1 MKNFYRK
8 LCLLLAMVLWIQ
20 LSWAQG
26 VTTSSMTGVVTDQT
40 GEGLPGA
47 TVEAIHTPSGTT
59 YGTATLEDGRFTI
72 PNMRVG
78 GPYQVTIKYIG
89 FQDKVHNNISLSLG
103 TAYSLN
109 VRLVQQSSEL
119 SEVQVISDRN
129 AVISSERAG
138 TATNISREAITS
150 LPTISR
156 SINDFTRLTPQ
167 ASGTSFG
174 GQDNRLNNITI
185 DGSILNSSFGLSG
198 QPGGRT
204 GTAPISLDAI
214 EQVQVNMAP
223 YDVRQGGF
231 TGAGINAVTRSG
243 TNEFSG
249 SIFYNIQNEK
259 FLGSEAK
266 GREVASGNFNN
277 TQAGFRLGGPIL
289 KNKLFFFIN
298 GEIERRTEP
307 ATTYRANRG
316 NEEVAG
322 NVTRVLESDL
332 NELSSFLRDRF
343 DYETGPYQGYDNQ
356 TRSNKILA
364 KLDYNISN
372 NHRAS
377 IRYNMLDSERDALT
391 SNSSSLGFGSRR
403 TNLNALNY
411 QNSNYIQFEKIHSVI
426 GELNSS
432 FGTKFS
438 NNLIVGYTYQ
448 NEDRGSRG
456 DFFPLIEIQNEGRSY
471 ITAGFEPFTPN
482 NRLSYSTFQFQN
494 NFSYYAGAH
503 TLTAGVNVERLS
515 FENVF
520 FPGSQSVYVYNS
532 LEDFYTAANG
542 YLADPNLETSPVEL
556 RRFQLRYSALPGG
569 AEPIQPTRVT
579 YSGLYIQDSWAAMRN
594 LTVTAG
600 LRADVSAFDETGF
613 YNPDV
618 AEMTFRDADGNPL
631 QVNTAELPGTNILWS
646 PRLGFN
652 WDVLDDQTLQV
663 RGGSGIFSGR
673 PPFVW
678 ISNQIGNNGV
688 LTGFTQNDRTTNYP
702 FNPDP
707 TAYIPDNPELP
718 SSYEINVS
726 DRNFKFPQV
735 WRSNLAVDKSLF
747 AGIVGTVEFIYSK
760 NINSANYIN
769 INQAAPTST
778 FNGPDNRLM
787 YPGYGLGGD
796 DFNEADRINPSI
808 TSAPYLTN
816 TDKGYSYSFTAQLQK
831 PFSNGFFALLAYNFG
846 EAKDLISAGSTAGGS
861 YNGIRSVN
869 GNNYPELAFSNND
882 QRHRVIGSVSYRKE
896 YAGFGATQISI
907 FSEARTQNRFSYTYN
922 GDMNG
927 DGIFGNDLLFV
938 PNRGSDLNFL
948 PITGR
953 DADGNTVTLYT
964 PEQQAAAFD
973 AYIAQDEYLS
983 SRRGQYAERNG
994 AIMPW
999 VYQTD
1004 LSLVQEFFVNVAGK
1018 RNTLQLRGDIFNV
1031 GNMINSNWGVY
1042 NRVLQTSPLTAAGVN
1057 AAGVPQYRLQ
1067 TLNGQPIANTF
1078 DTSAGIND
1086 VWRAQ
1091 IGVRYIFN

>member
-1 MKNFYRK
+1 
-8 LCLLLAMVLWIQ
+8 
-20 LSWAQG
+20 
-26 VTTSSMTGVVTDQT
+26 MTGVVTDQT
-40 GEGLPGA
+40 NERLPGA
-47 TVEAIHTPSGTT
+47 TVMAIHTPSGTT
-59 YGTATLEDGRFTI
+59 YGTATSEDGRFTI

-78 GPYQVTIKYIG
+78 GPYQVTVKYVG
-89 FQDKVHNNISLSLG
+89 FQDRVQNNINLDLG
-103 TAYSLN
+103 NAYNLN
-109 VRLVQQSSEL
+109 VRLAEQSGEL

-174 GQDNRLNNITI
+174 GQDGRLNNITI

-243 TNEFSG
+243 TNEYSG
-249 SIFYNIQNEK
+249 SVFYNIQNEK
-259 FLGSEAK
+259 FLGTEAK
-266 GREVASGNFNN
+266 GREVAPGNFNN
-277 TQAGFRLGGPIL
+277 TQAGFRLGGPIVQ
-289 KNKLFFFIN
+289 NKLFFFIN

-316 NEEVAG
+316 GEAVEG

-343 DYETGPYQGYDNQ
+343 GYETGPYQGYDNR
-356 TRSNKILA
+356 TRSSKVLA
-364 KLDYNISN
+364 KLDYNISS

-411 QNSNYIQFEKIHSVI
+411 QNSNYVQFEKIHSVI

-432 FGTKFS
+432 FGTRFS
-438 NNLIVGYTYQ
+438 NNMIVGYTHQ
-448 NEDRGSRG
+448 NEDRGSLG
-456 DFFPLIEIQNEGRSY
+456 DFFPLVEIQNEGRSY

-494 NFSYYAGAH
+494 NFSYYAGSH

-520 FPGSQSVYVYNS
+520 FPGSQSVYVFNS

-556 RRFQLRYSALPGG
+556 RRFQLRYSALAGG
-569 AEPIQPTRVT
+569 AEPVQPTRVT
-579 YSGLYIQDSWAAMRN
+579 YSGLYFQDSWAATRN
-594 LTVTAG
+594 LTITAG
-600 LRADVSAFDETGF
+600 IRADVSAFDETGF

-631 QVNTAELPGTNILWS
+631 QVSTAELPKTNILWS

-652 WDVLDDQTLQV
+652 WDVLDDRTLQV
-663 RGGSGIFSGR
+663 RGGSGVFSGR

-688 LTGFTQNDRTTNYP
+688 LTGFTQNDRTTENP

-707 TAYIPDNPELP
+707 TAYIPENPQLP

-726 DRNFKFPQV
+726 DRGFKFPQV

-747 AGIVGTVEFIYSK
+747 AGIVGTVELIYSK

-769 INQAAPTST
+769 INQAAAAST
-778 FNGPDNRLM
+778 FKGPDNRLM

-796 DFNEADRINPSI
+796 DFNEADRINPAI

-831 PFSNGFFALLAYNFG
+831 PFSNGLFALLAYNFG
-846 EAKDLISAGSTAGGS
+846 EARDLLSAGSTASGS

-869 GNNYPELAFSNND
+869 GNNYPELAFSDND
-882 QRHRVIGSVSYRKE
+882 QRHRAIGSVSYRKE
-896 YAGFGATQISI
+896 YAGFGATQISL
-907 FSEARTQNRFSYTYN
+907 FSEARTQNRFNYTYN

-938 PNRGSDLNFL
+938 PNSAGDLNFL

-953 DADGNTVTLYT
+953 DAGGNTITLFT
-964 PEQQAAAFD
+964 PEQQEAAFD

-983 SRRGQYAERNG
+983 SRRGQYVERNG

-1031 GNMINSNWGVY
+1031 GNLINSNWGVN
-1042 NRVLQTSPLTAAGVN
+1042 NRVIQTSPLTTAGVN
-1057 AAGVPQYRLQ
+1057 AEGVPQYRLQ
-1067 TLNGQPIANTF
+1067 NLSGQLITNTF
-1078 DTSAGIND
+1078 DTSAGIDD

>member
-1 MKNFYRK
+1 MKKFYS
-8 LCLLLAMVLWIQ
+8 LFSLILVMVLMTQ
-20 LSWAQG
+20 YSWAQG
-26 VTTSSMTGVVTDQT
+26 VTTSSMTGVVTDQQ

-47 TVEAIHTPSGTT
+47 TVVAVHTPSGTN
-59 YGTATLEDGRFTI
+59 YGTATLADGRFTI

-78 GPYQVTIKYIG
+78 GPYTVTVRYVG
-89 FQDKVHNNISLSLG
+89 FQDKIYNNISLNLG

-109 VRLVQQSSEL
+109 VKLAEQSNEL
-119 SEVQVISDRN
+119 SEVQIVSDRN
-129 AVISSERAG
+129 AIISSERAG
-138 TATNISREAITS
+138 TATNISREAITA

-174 GQDNRLNNITI
+174 GQDNRLNNITV

-214 EQVQVNMAP
+214 EQVQVNLAP

-249 SIFYNIQNEK
+249 SVFYNIQNEK
-259 FLGSEAK
+259 FLGTEAK
-266 GREVASGNFNN
+266 GREVASDNFNN
-277 TQAGFRLGGPIL
+277 TQAGFRLGGPII
-289 KNKLFFFIN
+289 KNKLFFFVN

-307 ATTYRANRG
+307 ATTFRANRG
-316 NEEVAG
+316 GEAVEG

-332 NELSSFLRDRF
+332 DNLSTFLRDRF
-343 DYETGPYQGYDNQ
+343 GYETGPYQGYDNQ
-356 TRSNKILA
+356 TRSNKFLA
-364 KLDYNISN
+364 KLDYNINN

-426 GELNSS
+426 GELNST
-432 FGTKFS
+432 FGSKFS
-438 NNLIVGYTYQ
+438 NNMIVGYTSQ

-456 DFFPLIEIQNEGRSY
+456 DFFPLIEIQNAGANY

-482 NRLSYSTFQFQN
+482 NRLSYSTLQFQN
-494 NFSYYAGAH
+494 NFTYYAGAH

-520 FPGSQSVYVYNS
+520 FPGSQSVYVFNS
-532 LEDFYTAANG
+532 LDDFYTAADQ
-542 YLADPNLETSPVEL
+542 YLTDPNAETSAVEL

-600 LRADVSAFDETGF
+600 LRADVSAFDKTGF
-613 YNPDV
+613 ENPAV
-618 AEMTFRDADGNPL
+618 AEMTFRDADGSPL
-631 QVNTAELPGTNILWS
+631 QVNTSKLPDTKILWS
-646 PRLGFN
+646 PRVGFN
-652 WDVLDDQTLQV
+652 WDVLDDKTLQI

-688 LTGFTQNDRTTNYP
+688 LTGFTSDDRTTQYP
-702 FNPDP
+702 FNPNP
-707 TAYIPDNPELP
+707 TAHIPTQPTLP
-718 SSYEINVS
+718 SSYDINVS
-726 DRNFKFPQV
+726 DRNFTFPQV

-747 AGIVGTVEFIYSK
+747 AGIVGTLEFIYSK

-769 INQAAPTST
+769 INQAPATAT
-778 FNGPDNRLM
+778 FSGPDNRLM
-787 YPGYGLGGD
+787 YPGFGLRND
-796 DFNEADRINPSI
+796 AFNNASRINPTI

-816 TDKGYSYSFTAQLQK
+816 TDKGYSYSFTAQLEK
-831 PFSNGFFALLAYNFG
+831 PFNNGLFARLAYNFS
-846 EAKDLISAGSTAGGS
+846 EAKDLLSAGSTAGGS

-869 GNNYPELAFSNND
+869 GNNFPELAFSDND
-882 QRHRVIGSVSYRKE
+882 QRHRVIGSISYRKE
-896 YAGFGATQISI
+896 YAGFGATQISL
-907 FSEARTQNRFSYTYN
+907 FSEARNQNRFNYTYN

-927 DGIFGNDLLFV
+927 DGIFGNDLLYV
-938 PNRGSDLNFL
+938 PSNGSELSFL
-948 PITGR
+948 PITSK
-953 DADGNTVTLYT
+953 DAAGNTIVVFT
-964 PEQQAAAFD
+964 PQQQQDAFE
-973 AYIAQDEYLS
+973 AYIAQDEYLN

-994 AIMPW
+994 ALMPW

-1004 LSLVQEFFVNVAGK
+1004 LSLVQEFFVNVGGK
-1018 RNTLQLRGDIFNV
+1018 RNTLQLRGDVFNV
-1031 GNMINSNWGVY
+1031 GNLINSDWGVY
-1042 NRVLQTSPLTAAGVN
+1042 NRVLQTSPLIAAGVN
-1057 AAGVPQYRLQ
+1057 ADNVPVYRMQ
-1067 TLNGQPIANTF
+1067 TIGNQLLTRTF
-1078 DTSAGIND
+1078 DTSAGIDD

-1091 IGVRYIFN
+1091 IGLRYIFN